1 VLSPP
6 TDLDSDALVRVLT
19 HWGLREAR
27 LVYLPV
33 GFGSHHWSCDGA
45 GRRFFVT
52 VDDLEAT
59 FQAGPDADAAFA
71 ALERAYRTAAALRDD
86 AGLEFVLAPLHDG
99 EGAIIHRLDE
109 RYAVSVAPFVDG
121 TSSSY
126 GEYESNRER
135 ERMGGLLGRLH
146 AAGESIPAG
155 LPRRDDGAIPSR
167 TTLEEALAALDL
179 PWDTGPFAEPARALL
194 ADRADELDLRLRDY
208 DALAARV
215 HERSD
220 SWVITHGE
228 PHRGNVIVD
237 TRGGLRLVDWDTT
250 LVAAR
255 ERDLFMVLDEKLTG
269 WDEYSSVVGDVP
281 LDHEALEL
289 YRRWWDLS
297 DIAVFLALF
306 RRPHEENENTVA
318 SFEVLR
324 GNLSG

>member
-6 TDLDSDALVRVLT
+6 TDLDSDALALVLT

-27 LVYLPV
+27 LAYLPV
-33 GFGSHHWSCDGA
+33 GFGSHHWSCDGG

-59 FQAGPDADAAFA
+59 FQPGPDADAAFA

-86 AGLEFVLAPLHDG
+86 AGLGFVLAPLHDG
-99 EGAIIHRLDE
+99 EGAVIHRLDA

-121 TSSSY
+121 TSSAY
-126 GEYESNRER
+126 GEYESNDER
-135 ERMGGLLGRLH
+135 EQMGGLLGRLH

-155 LPRRDDGAIPSR
+155 LPRRDDGSIPSR
-167 TTLEEALAALDL
+167 TTLEEALATLDV
-179 PWDTGPFAEPARALL
+179 PWETGPFAAPARALL
-194 ADRADELDLRLRDY
+194 ADRADELDLRLRNY

-228 PHRGNVIVD
+228 PHRGNVMVD

-250 LVAAR
+250 LIAPR
-255 ERDLFMVLDEKLTG
+255 ERDLLMVLDEKLTG

-281 LDHEALEL
+281 LDQEALEL

-324 GNLSG
+324 SNLNG